1 MKVCNNESESLH
13 FMLCLNWQINVNFM
27 LLQRFQVLSLH
38 TNICYKHNFINSIW
52 CCYYVLADVCPVLH
66 TFRRQ
71 VIDECRKQGYLFTV
85 GGRRRLFPT
94 IRSSDVVIRTHA
106 ERQAINFVIQ
116 GIYTRPSNYVFNA
129 VCQIRIFR

>member
-1 MKVCNNESESLH
+1 
-13 FMLCLNWQINVNFM
+13 M
-27 LLQRFQVLSLH
+27 LLQRFQVVSLH
-38 TNICYKHNFINSIW
+38 SNLCYKHNFINSIC
-52 CCYYVLADVCPVLH
+52 CCYCVLADVCPVLR

-94 IRSSDVVIRTHA
+94 ICSSDVVIRAHA

-116 GIYTRPSNYVFNA
+116 GIYPRPSNYVFNP
-129 VCQIRIFR
+129 VCQIWIFR